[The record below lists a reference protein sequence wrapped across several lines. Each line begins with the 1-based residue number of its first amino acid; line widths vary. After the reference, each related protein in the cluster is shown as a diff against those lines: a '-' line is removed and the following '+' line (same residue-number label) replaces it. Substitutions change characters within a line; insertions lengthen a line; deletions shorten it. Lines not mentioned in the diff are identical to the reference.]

1 MTRIHLPARLQAPRG
16 RELWLLGSAPTPA
29 EAEALG
35 ASLAARGLHRVLVH
49 GPDVAPEQLAVA
61 EVAAERSGAPLVRT
75 EPQELGAA
83 LEDALAHVGERGA
96 VVLVAPEPTALAV
109 LEQLLGV
116 PPRQPSALA
125 VAPGRVTCVRMG
137 AAGWLLAHHNVRD
150 PGSLQLKPEGL
161 GRPS

>member
-1 MTRIHLPARLQAPRG
+1 M
-16 RELWLLGSAPTPA
+16 GSAPA
-29 EAEALG
+29 AADAGALG

-49 GPDVAPEQLAVA
+49 GADPKPEQIAVA

-75 EPQELGAA
+75 GANDLGEA
-83 LEDALAHVGERGA
+83 LEDALAPGGEREA
-96 VVLVAPEPTALAV
+96 VVLIAPEHAAIDV
-109 LEQLLGV
+109 LERLLGV

-125 VAPGRVTCVRMG
+125 LAPGRVTCLRMG

-150 PGSLQLKPEGL
+150 PGSLHLKPEGL